1 MITKR
6 IVIVLMVV
14 MFLVGLAVLV
24 YPHYQGAKIED
35 EMESEAISFLES
47 VQSEPSTETEEAPN
61 ETPPMPTEKE
71 RKYPELWEDMNSYN
85 ETIYAEE
92 QAGLK
97 NKASYRNPSFL
108 LSDYGLESEVF
119 GVVQIPK
126 LEIQLP
132 IYLGATTDH
141 MSKGAAHLSQT
152 SLPIGGKNTNCVIA
166 GHCGWEGAA
175 YFRYISELKPGDE
188 IFITNLWETLT
199 YTVTESKIIEP
210 NETDNILI
218 QEGRDMLTLLT
229 CHPYASGGRQRLLV
243 FCDREKGEIN
253 GTN

>member
-14 MFLVGLAVLV
+14 MFLVGLAVLI

-35 EMESEAISFLES
+35 EMESEAIAFLES
-47 VQSEPSTETEEAPN
+47 VQYENPTETEEVSN
-61 ETPPMPTEKE
+61 VTQHIPTEKE
-71 RKYPELWEDMNSYN
+71 RKYPVLWEDMNSYN

-97 NKASYRNPSFL
+97 NKASYRTPSFL
-108 LSDYGLESEVF
+108 LSDYGFESEVF

-126 LEIQLP
+126 LELQLP

-152 SLPIGGKNTNCVIA
+152 SLPIGGENTNSVIA

-175 YFRYISELKPGDE
+175 YFRYISELKPGDK
-188 IFITNLWETLT
+188 ITITNLWETLT
-199 YTVTESKIIEP
+199 YTVTDSKIIDP
-210 NETDNILI
+210 NETDSILI
-218 QEGRDMLTLLT
+218 QEGREMLTLLT
-229 CHPYASGGRQRLLV
+229 CHPYASGGRQRYLV

>member
-14 MFLVGLAVLV
+14 MFLVGLAVLI

-35 EMESEAISFLES
+35 EMESEAIAFLES
-47 VQSEPSTETEEAPN
+47 VQYENPTETEEVSN
-61 ETPPMPTEKE
+61 VTQHIPTEKE
-71 RKYPELWEDMNSYN
+71 RKYPVLWEDMNSYN

-141 MSKGAAHLSQT
+141 MRKGAAHLSQT
-152 SLPIGGKNTNCVIA
+152 SLPIGGENTNSVIA

-175 YFRYISELKPGDE
+175 YFRYISELKPGDV
-188 IFITNLWETLT
+188 IIITNLWETIT
-199 YTVTESKIIEP
+199 YTVTDSKIIYP
-210 NETDNILI
+210 NETDSILI
-218 QEGRDMLTLLT
+218 QEGREMLTLLT
-229 CHPYASGGRQRLLV
+229 CHPYASGGRQRYLV
-243 FCDREKGEIN
+243 FCDRQTTEGGI
-253 GTN
+253 

>member
-6 IVIVLMVV
+6 IVVVLMVF
-14 MFLVGLAVLV
+14 MFIVGIAVLV

-35 EMESEAISFLES
+35 EMESEAIAFLES
-47 VQSEPSTETEEAPN
+47 VQSENPTETEEVSNVTQPI
-61 ETPPMPTEKE
+61 PTEKE
-71 RKYPELWEDMNSYN
+71 RKYPVLWEDMNSYN

-97 NKASYRNPSFL
+97 NKASYRTPSFL
-108 LSDYGLESEVF
+108 LSEYGLESEVF

-126 LEIQLP
+126 LELQLP
-132 IYLGATTDH
+132 IYLGATTDR

-175 YFRYISELKPGDE
+175 YFRYISELKAGDE
-188 IFITNLWETLT
+188 IIITNLWETIT
-199 YTVTESKIIEP
+199 YTVTGSKIIDP
-210 NETDNILI
+210 NETDSILI

-229 CHPYASGGRQRLLV
+229 CHPYASGGRQRYLV
-243 FCDREKGEIN
+243 FCDRIRSD
-253 GTN
+253 T

>member
-14 MFLVGLAVLV
+14 MFLVGLAVLI
-24 YPHYQGAKIED
+24 YPRYQGAKIED

-47 VQSEPSTETEEAPN
+47 VQSEDPTETEEVSNVTQPI
-61 ETPPMPTEKE
+61 PTEKE
-71 RKYPELWEDMNSYN
+71 RKYPVLWEDMNSYN

-97 NKASYRNPSFL
+97 NKAAYRTPSFL

-126 LEIQLP
+126 LELQLP

-188 IFITNLWETLT
+188 IIITNLWETIT
-199 YTVTESKIIEP
+199 YTVTDSKIIDP
-210 NETDNILI
+210 NETDSILI
-218 QEGRDMLTLLT
+218 QEGREMLTLLT
-229 CHPYASGGRQRLLV
+229 CHPYASGGRQRYLV
-243 FCDREKGEIN
+243 FCDRIRSD
-253 GTN
+253 T

>member
-6 IVIVLMVV
+6 IVIVLMVF
-14 MFLVGLAVLV
+14 MFFVGISVLV

-35 EMESEAISFLES
+35 EMESEAIAFLES
-47 VQSEPSTETEEAPN
+47 VQSENPTETEEAPN
-61 ETPPMPTEKE
+61 ETQPIPTEKE
-71 RKYPELWEDMNSYN
+71 RKYLVLWEDMNSYN

-97 NKASYRNPSFL
+97 NKAAYRTPSFL
-108 LSDYGLESEVF
+108 LTEYGLESEVF

-126 LEIQLP
+126 LELQLP

-152 SLPIGGKNTNCVIA
+152 SLPIGGENTNSVIA

-188 IFITNLWETLT
+188 IIITNLWETIT
-199 YTVTESKIIEP
+199 YTVTGSKIIDP
-210 NETDNILI
+210 NETDSILI
-218 QEGRDMLTLLT
+218 QEGREMLTLLT
-229 CHPYASGGRQRLLV
+229 CHPYASGGRQRYLV
-243 FCDREKGEIN
+243 FCDRQTTEGGI
-253 GTN
+253 

>member
-35 EMESEAISFLES
+35 EMESEAIAFLES
-47 VQSEPSTETEEAPN
+47 VQSENSTETEEVSNVTQPI
-61 ETPPMPTEKE
+61 PTEKE
-71 RKYPELWEDMNSYN
+71 RKYPVLWEDMNSYN
-85 ETIYAEE
+85 ETIYVEE

-126 LEIQLP
+126 LELQLP

-152 SLPIGGKNTNCVIA
+152 SLPIGGKNTNSVIA

-188 IFITNLWETLT
+188 VIITNLWETIT
-199 YTVTESKIIEP
+199 YTVTDSKIIYP
-210 NETDNILI
+210 NETDSILI

>member
-14 MFLVGLAVLV
+14 MFLVGLAVLI
-24 YPHYQGAKIED
+24 YPRYQGAKIED
-35 EMESEAISFLES
+35 EMESEAIAFLES
-47 VQSEPSTETEEAPN
+47 VQSENPTETEEVTNVTQPI
-61 ETPPMPTEKE
+61 PTEKE
-71 RKYPELWEDMNSYN
+71 RKYPVLWEDMNSYN

-188 IFITNLWETLT
+188 IIITNLWETIT
-199 YTVTESKIIEP
+199 YTVTGSKIIYP
-210 NETDNILI
+210 NETDSILI
-218 QEGRDMLTLLT
+218 QEGREMLTLLT
-229 CHPYASGGRQRLLV
+229 CHPYASGGRQRYLV
-243 FCDREKGEIN
+243 FCDRQTTEGGI
-253 GTN
+253 

>member
-14 MFLVGLAVLV
+14 MFLVGLAVLI

-35 EMESEAISFLES
+35 EMESEAIAFLES
-47 VQSEPSTETEEAPN
+47 VQSENPTETEEVSN
-61 ETPPMPTEKE
+61 VTQHIPTEKE
-71 RKYPELWEDMNSYN
+71 RKYPVLWEDMNSYN

-97 NKASYRNPSFL
+97 NKAAYRTPSFL

-126 LEIQLP
+126 LELQLP

-152 SLPIGGKNTNCVIA
+152 SLPIGGENTNSVIA

-175 YFRYISELKPGDE
+175 YFRYISKLKPGDE
-188 IFITNLWETLT
+188 IIITNLWETIT
-199 YTVTESKIIEP
+199 YTVTDTKIIYP
-210 NETDNILI
+210 NETDSILI
-218 QEGRDMLTLLT
+218 QEGREMLTLLT
-229 CHPYASGGRQRLLV
+229 CHPYASGGRQRYLV
-243 FCDREKGEIN
+243 FCDRQTTEGGI
-253 GTN
+253 

>member
-14 MFLVGLAVLV
+14 MFLVGLAVLI

-35 EMESEAISFLES
+35 EMESEAIAFLES
-47 VQSEPSTETEEAPN
+47 VQSEPSAKKEDAPN
-61 ETPPMPTEKE
+61 AAQPMPTEKE
-71 RKYPELWEDMNSYN
+71 RKCPELWESMNAYN

-126 LEIQLP
+126 LELQLP

-188 IFITNLWETLT
+188 IIITNLWETIS
-199 YTVTESKIIEP
+199 YTVTGSKIIDP
-210 NETDNILI
+210 NETDSILI
-218 QEGRDMLTLLT
+218 QEGREMLTLLT
-229 CHPYASGGRQRLLV
+229 CHPYASGGRQRYLV
-243 FCDREKGEIN
+243 FCDRQTTEGGI
-253 GTN
+253 

>member
-14 MFLVGLAVLV
+14 MFLVGLAVLI

-35 EMESEAISFLES
+35 EMESEAIAFLES
-47 VQSEPSTETEEAPN
+47 VQSENPTETEEVSNVTQPI
-61 ETPPMPTEKE
+61 PTEKE
-71 RKYPELWEDMNSYN
+71 WKYPVLWEDMNSYN

-175 YFRYISELKPGDE
+175 YFRYISELKAGDE
-188 IFITNLWETLT
+188 IIITNLWETIT
-199 YTVTESKIIEP
+199 YTVTGSKIIDP
-210 NETDNILI
+210 NETDSILI
-218 QEGRDMLTLLT
+218 QEGREMLTLLT
-229 CHPYASGGRQRLLV
+229 CHPYASGGRQRYLV
-243 FCDREKGEIN
+243 FCDRQTTEGGI
-253 GTN
+253 

>member
-6 IVIVLMVV
+6 IVIVLMIV
-14 MFLVGLAVLV
+14 MFLVGLAVLI

-35 EMESEAISFLES
+35 EMESEAIAFLES
-47 VQSEPSTETEEAPN
+47 VQSENPTETEEVSSVTQPI
-61 ETPPMPTEKE
+61 PTEKE
-71 RKYPELWEDMNSYN
+71 RKYPVLWEDMNSYN

-97 NKASYRNPSFL
+97 NKAAYRTPSFL

-126 LEIQLP
+126 LELQLP

-152 SLPIGGKNTNCVIA
+152 SLPVGGKNTNCVIA

-175 YFRYISELKPGDE
+175 YFRYISELKLGDE
-188 IFITNLWETLT
+188 IIITNLWETIT
-199 YTVTESKIIEP
+199 YTVTGSKIIDP
-210 NETDNILI
+210 NETDSILI
-218 QEGRDMLTLLT
+218 QEGREMLTLLT
-229 CHPYASGGRQRLLV
+229 CHPYASGGRQRYLV
-243 FCDREKGEIN
+243 FCDRQTTEGGI
-253 GTN
+253 

>member
-6 IVIVLMVV
+6 IVIVLMVF
-14 MFLVGLAVLV
+14 MFFVGIAVLV

-35 EMESEAISFLES
+35 EMESEAIAFLES
-47 VQSEPSTETEEAPN
+47 VQSEDPTETEEVSN
-61 ETPPMPTEKE
+61 VTQPMPTEKE
-71 RKYPELWEDMNSYN
+71 RKHPELWESMNAYN

-97 NKASYRNPSFL
+97 NKAAYRTPSFL

-126 LEIQLP
+126 LELQLP

-188 IFITNLWETLT
+188 IIITNLWETIT
-199 YTVTESKIIEP
+199 YTVTDSKIIDP
-210 NETDNILI
+210 NETDSILI
-218 QEGRDMLTLLT
+218 QEGREMLTLLT
-229 CHPYASGGRQRLLV
+229 CHPYASGGRQRYLV
-243 FCDREKGEIN
+243 FCDRQTTEGGI
-253 GTN
+253 

>member
-14 MFLVGLAVLV
+14 MFLVGLAVLI

-35 EMESEAISFLES
+35 EMESEAIAFLES
-47 VQSEPSTETEEAPN
+47 VQPENPTETEEVSNVTQPI
-61 ETPPMPTEKE
+61 PTEKE
-71 RKYPELWEDMNSYN
+71 RKYPVLWEDMNSYN

-126 LEIQLP
+126 LELQLP

-188 IFITNLWETLT
+188 IIITNLWETIT
-199 YTVTESKIIEP
+199 YTVTGSKIIDP
-210 NETDNILI
+210 NETDSILI
-218 QEGRDMLTLLT
+218 QEGREMLTLLT
-229 CHPYASGGRQRLLV
+229 CHPYASGGRQRYLV
-243 FCDREKGEIN
+243 FCDRQTTEGGI
-253 GTN
+253 